1 MSELYQSLSHSKWD
15 CKYHVVFVA
24 QATAQS
30 NIRADA
36 PSSGTDFP
44 CAGPAKGMSD
54 YRRTPDA
61 GPCAYVH
68 RDSPQAPGSF
78 RDRIFEGEERN
89 CYCPAVREGAEFH
102 G

>member
-1 MSELYQSLSHSKWD
+1 MGLQIAYR
-15 CKYHVVFVA
+15 VRA

-30 NIRADA
+30 DIRADA

-44 CAGPAKGMSD
+44 CASPAKGVSD
-54 YRRTPDA
+54 YRRTSDA
-61 GPCAYVH
+61 RPCAYVY

-89 CYCPAVREGAEFH
+89 RHCPAVRQGAEFH
-102 G
+102 VRTSLGPRL